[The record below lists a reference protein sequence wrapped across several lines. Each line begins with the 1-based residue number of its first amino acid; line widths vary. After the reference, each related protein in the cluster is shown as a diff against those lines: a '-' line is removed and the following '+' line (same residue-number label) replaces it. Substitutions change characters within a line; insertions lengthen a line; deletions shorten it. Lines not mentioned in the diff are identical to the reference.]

1 MPAFETF
8 SHQADIGVRGF
19 GATSEEAFVNGAKAM
34 FSLMV
39 DLKEVS
45 PKESVKIAV
54 QAEDQAS
61 LFVEWLNQLLAAAD
75 IKRWLFSKFEVEIEN
90 SRSLRGKAWGE
101 PINPKKH
108 TLLTEVKAATYSQL
122 KVERKPDGQWV
133 AQCVVDV

>member
-1 MPAFETF
+1 MVNFETF

-19 GATSEEAFVNGAKAM
+19 GATAEEAFVNGAKAM

-45 PKESVKIAV
+45 SKESVKIAV
-54 QAEDQAS
+54 QAEDQPS

-75 IKRWLFSKFEVEIEN
+75 IKRWLFSKFEVETEN
-90 SRSLRGKAWGE
+90 GRTLRGKAWGE
-101 PINPKKH
+101 PINLKKH

-122 KVERKPDGQWV
+122 KVEQKPDGQWI

>member
-1 MPAFETF
+1 MVSFETF

-19 GATSEEAFVNGAKAM
+19 GESPEEAFINGAKAM

-45 PKESVKIAV
+45 PKNPVKIAV

-61 LFVEWLNQLLAAAD
+61 LFVEWLNQLLATAD

-90 SRSLRGKAWGE
+90 GRTLRGKVWGE
-101 PINPKKH
+101 PINLKKH

-122 KVERKPDGQWV
+122 KVEQEPDGQWV
-133 AQCVVDV
+133 AQCIVDV

>member
-19 GATSEEAFVNGAKAM
+19 GATPEEAFINGAKAM

-45 PKESVKIAV
+45 PKKPVKISV
-54 QAEDQAS
+54 QAEDQSS
-61 LFVEWLNQLLAAAD
+61 LFVEWLNQLLATAD
-75 IKRWLFSKFEVEIEN
+75 IKRWLFSKFEVAIEN
-90 SRSLRGKAWGE
+90 GKSLRGKAWGE

-122 KVERKPDGQWV
+122 KVQQEPGGQWL

>member
-1 MPAFETF
+1 MLESETF

-19 GATSEEAFVNGAKAM
+19 GSTLDEAFTNGAKAM

-45 PKESVKIAV
+45 PKEPVKMAV

-75 IKRWLFSKFEVEIEN
+75 IKRWLFSQFEVKIEN
-90 SRSLRGKAWGE
+90 GRSLRSKAWGE
-101 PINPKKH
+101 SINPKKH

-122 KVERKPDGQWV
+122 KVEQEPDGKWV